1 MADKIAPIL
10 MDLPLEVRH
19 AIFKYVAARDV
30 EPRKLLRYWLEKKE
44 VKALIAQEMTNNP
57 NAPTPQAVYSDHE
70 EYEVYFHALDSE
82 FEDEDDEDDEDEDDD
97 MEDFMM
103 QLNEDEDEDSDE
115 AEQEFHDEDDE
126 EAEADLLVYG
136 DYPEAEEEEENATI
150 DGTHQILPSTIT
162 FHFLSSDPAQVETIE
177 QTTAN
182 VQAADELEK
191 EAEEVTGQD
200 NSANVEDMQVDVD
213 QDEDE
218 DMNEEDGGTD
228 AATTPAQPPPQGT
241 VIRPHR
247 KWRHVPKFM
256 RLTQCPPP
264 VELLLT
270 CQELNNEAKNW
281 FYDVATLRIDATGSF
296 AHTSFF
302 EETFSQITDA
312 AFSPMKN
319 IRKVEV
325 TFVWDSTWIRADTA
339 GCVGAIFP
347 ALLGQR
353 SSFVH
358 RILLMAPDLKEVV
371 IHWHD
376 SAHDDESVSLMLDT
390 LAPFHTLP
398 ATILIH
404 EHYIPADA
412 RPNKRSTA
420 GKRRVEFQNILDMGL
435 DRLF

>member
-70 EYEVYFHALDSE
+70 E
-82 FEDEDDEDDEDEDDD
+82 
-97 MEDFMM
+97 
-103 QLNEDEDEDSDE
+103 
-115 AEQEFHDEDDE
+115 
-126 EAEADLLVYG
+126 
-136 DYPEAEEEEENATI
+136 
-150 DGTHQILPSTIT
+150 
-162 FHFLSSDPAQVETIE
+162 
-177 QTTAN
+177 
-182 VQAADELEK
+182 
-191 EAEEVTGQD
+191 
-200 NSANVEDMQVDVD
+200 
-213 QDEDE
+213 
-218 DMNEEDGGTD
+218 
-228 AATTPAQPPPQGT
+228 
-241 VIRPHR
+241 PHR

>member
-70 EYEVYFHALDSE
+70 EYE
-82 FEDEDDEDDEDEDDD
+82 
-97 MEDFMM
+97 
-103 QLNEDEDEDSDE
+103 LNEDEDEDSDE

-191 EAEEVTGQD
+191 EAEE
-200 NSANVEDMQVDVD
+200 
-213 QDEDE
+213 
-218 DMNEEDGGTD
+218 
-228 AATTPAQPPPQGT
+228 
-241 VIRPHR
+241 
-247 KWRHVPKFM
+247 
-256 RLTQCPPP
+256 
-264 VELLLT
+264 
-270 CQELNNEAKNW
+270 ELNNEAKNW

>member
-70 EYEVYFHALDSE
+70 EYE
-82 FEDEDDEDDEDEDDD
+82 
-97 MEDFMM
+97 
-103 QLNEDEDEDSDE
+103 
-115 AEQEFHDEDDE
+115 
-126 EAEADLLVYG
+126 
-136 DYPEAEEEEENATI
+136 
-150 DGTHQILPSTIT
+150 
-162 FHFLSSDPAQVETIE
+162 
-177 QTTAN
+177 TTAN

-200 NSANVEDMQVDVD
+200 NSANVEDM
-213 QDEDE
+213 
-218 DMNEEDGGTD
+218 
-228 AATTPAQPPPQGT
+228 
-241 VIRPHR
+241 
-247 KWRHVPKFM
+247 
-256 RLTQCPPP
+256 
-264 VELLLT
+264 
-270 CQELNNEAKNW
+270 QELNNEAKNW

>member
-70 EYEVYFHALDSE
+70 EYE
-82 FEDEDDEDDEDEDDD
+82 
-97 MEDFMM
+97 
-103 QLNEDEDEDSDE
+103 
-115 AEQEFHDEDDE
+115 
-126 EAEADLLVYG
+126 
-136 DYPEAEEEEENATI
+136 
-150 DGTHQILPSTIT
+150 
-162 FHFLSSDPAQVETIE
+162 
-177 QTTAN
+177 
-182 VQAADELEK
+182 
-191 EAEEVTGQD
+191 
-200 NSANVEDMQVDVD
+200 
-213 QDEDE
+213 
-218 DMNEEDGGTD
+218 
-228 AATTPAQPPPQGT
+228 
-241 VIRPHR
+241 
-247 KWRHVPKFM
+247 
-256 RLTQCPPP
+256 
-264 VELLLT
+264 
-270 CQELNNEAKNW
+270 ELNNEAKNW